1 MALTAGGTASF
12 YAYTIYLQ
20 KFLANTSG
28 FARATASRLMTVA
41 LTVML
46 LIQPFAGRLSDRV
59 GRKPMMIFF
68 GVGATLFT
76 YPIFAALEQTHDV
89 VTAFA
94 LVMAA
99 LVIVTGYTSIN
110 AIIKAELFP
119 AHIRALG
126 VALPFAIANAI
137 FGGTAEYVAL
147 WLKGI
152 GHERWFYVYISG
164 LAALSLIAYVRMRET
179 KTTSLIEED

>member
-1 MALTAGGTASF
+1 M
-12 YAYTIYLQ
+12 Q

-28 FARATASRLMTVA
+28 FDRATASRIMTVA

-46 LIQPFAGRLSDRV
+46 FIGPIGGRISDHV
-59 GRKPMMIFF
+59 GRKPLMIFF
-68 GVGATLFT
+68 GIGAVLFT
-76 YPIFAALEQTHDV
+76 YPIFTTLEHTQSV

-94 LVMAA
+94 LVMAS
-99 LVIVTGYTSIN
+99 LIIVSGYTSIN
-110 AIIKAELFP
+110 AIIKAEMFP
-119 AHIRALG
+119 ADIRALG

-147 WLKGI
+147 YLKNI
-152 GHERWFYVYISG
+152 GHERWFYVYISL

-179 KTTSLIEED
+179 RTTSLIEED